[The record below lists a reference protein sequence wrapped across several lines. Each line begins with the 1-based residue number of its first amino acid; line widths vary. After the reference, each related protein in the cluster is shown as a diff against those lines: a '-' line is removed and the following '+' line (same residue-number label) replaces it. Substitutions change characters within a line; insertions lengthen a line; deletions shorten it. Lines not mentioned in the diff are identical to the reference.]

1 MRTNNYLGS
10 RDENRGIVLFCLVF
24 GVLLAIGLGITFVV
38 NSNTKDSGVKSQNA
52 ISSLVE
58 KEVCDINTFEE
69 NDGKLLI
76 EGILSEEVNEYI
88 IRRLQEVEIVLKDS
102 KGDKYEY
109 PTDYYISTEGVE
121 FSSILEDEKESNINL
136 NDISSGEYFVL
147 LRVKYESSNNKEGF
161 IYRYYTLKNN
171 TENNNVE
178 YEGTNIYFDSLE
190 NSITYLTIEK
200 K

>member
-24 GVLLAIGLGITFVV
+24 GVLIAIGLGITFVV

-147 LRVKYESSNNKEGF
+147 LRVKYESSNNEEGF